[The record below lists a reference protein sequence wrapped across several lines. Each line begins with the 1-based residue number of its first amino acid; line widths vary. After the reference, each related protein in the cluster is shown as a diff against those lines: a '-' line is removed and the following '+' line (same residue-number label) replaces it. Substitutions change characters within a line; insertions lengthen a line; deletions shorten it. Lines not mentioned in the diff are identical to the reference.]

1 MIQGAHLVKNEGLPI
16 DPENLPPPGE
26 LLDGELDI
34 TTRGLVEQEP
44 QPMLQAT
51 LSPLRVAFQGE
62 AGAFSEEAIV
72 QLWGAEAEP
81 VPMRTFADV
90 MDAAETGA
98 VDYGLLPIES
108 TLMGGVDSAY
118 DLLAMHDGLL
128 IAAETV
134 VPIRLCVLGIPG
146 ATLAE
151 ITQLHS
157 HPLMLAQ
164 CAHFLERYK
173 HITPV
178 PSWDTAGAA
187 RAVMQAGDPTRA
199 AAGSRR
205 AADRFGLELLVDRI
219 EDRPDTQ
226 MRFLAVARTPAPL
239 ESGTAARSA
248 ALCTVRDVAGGL
260 IAALQPLAKGG
271 FNVSHF
277 VARPTRE
284 PWQYMYYIEFEHEA
298 GDPDAAR
305 ALEAVRKAAMTY
317 RLLGTFP
324 RWTTGNP
331 PPGGESLLT

>member
-1 MIQGAHLVKNEGLPI
+1 MRDLSI
-16 DPENLPPPGE
+16 DPDDLPSPGE
-26 LLDGELDI
+26 LLDGELDMI
-34 TTRGLVEQEP
+34 TRSKESPENA
-44 QPMLQAT
+44 PMLQAT
-51 LSPLRVAFQGE
+51 ISPLRVAFQGE

-90 MDAAETGA
+90 MDAAETGS

-118 DLLAMHDGLL
+118 DLLAMHERLM
-128 IAAETV
+128 ITAETV
-134 VPIRLCVLGIPG
+134 VQINLCVLGIPG
-146 ATLAE
+146 ATIADL
-151 ITQLHS
+151 TQLHS

-178 PSWDTAGAA
+178 SSWDTAGAA
-187 RAVMQAGDPTRA
+187 RAVMQAGDPSRA

-205 AADRFGLELLVDRI
+205 AANRFGLELLADRI

-226 MRFLAVARTPAPL
+226 MRFLAVSRGPASPAEGTPV
-239 ESGTAARSA
+239 RSA
-248 ALCTVRDVAGGL
+248 ALCTVKDVAGGL

-284 PWQYMYYIEFEHEA
+284 PWQYMYYIEFEH
-298 GDPDAAR
+298 DAADPEATR
-305 ALEAVRKAAMTY
+305 ALDAVQKAATTY

-324 RWTTGNP
+324 RWLQENTAQSGMD
-331 PPGGESLLT
+331 SYLS

>member
-1 MIQGAHLVKNEGLPI
+1 MSHCAPLLKKEDLPV
-16 DPENLPPPGE
+16 DPGDLPPPGE

-34 TTRGLVEQEP
+34 ITRGLAEP
-44 QPMLQAT
+44 EVAPMLQAT

-90 MDAAETGA
+90 MDAAETGS

-146 ATLAE
+146 ASLAE

-164 CAHFLERYK
+164 CAHFLERHK

-187 RAVMQAGDPTRA
+187 RAVMQMGDPTRA

-205 AADRFGLELLVDRI
+205 VADRFGLELLMDRI

-226 MRFLAVARTPAPL
+226 MRFLAVARTPASL
-239 ESGTAARSA
+239 DAGTPARSA

-260 IAALQPLAKGG
+260 IAALQPLARAG

-284 PWQYMYYIEFEHEA
+284 PWQYMYYIEFEHDA
-298 GDPDAAR
+298 GDPEATN
-305 ALEAVRKAAMTY
+305 ALEAVRRAAMTY

-324 RWTTGNP
+324 RWTGGSSR
-331 PPGGESLLT
+331 PGGERLLP

>member
-1 MIQGAHLVKNEGLPI
+1 MKEDSPI
-16 DPENLPPPGE
+16 DPGNLPTPGE
-26 LLDGELDI
+26 LLDGELDMV
-34 TTRGLVEQEP
+34 TRGGEEP
-44 QPMLQAT
+44 ELEPVMQAT

-90 MDAAETGA
+90 MDAAETGS

-118 DLLAMHDGLL
+118 DLLAIHDGLL

-134 VPIRLCVLGIPG
+134 VQIRLCVLAIPG
-146 ATLAE
+146 STLAGV
-151 ITQLHS
+151 TQLHS
-157 HPLMLAQ
+157 HPIMLAQ

-187 RAVMQAGDPTRA
+187 RAVMQAGDPSRA

-205 AADRFGLELLVDRI
+205 AADRFGLELLADRI

-226 MRFLAVARTPAPL
+226 MRFLAVARTPASLAKGAP
-239 ESGTAARSA
+239 ARSA

-284 PWQYMYYIEFEHEA
+284 PWQYMYYIEFEHNA
-298 GDPDAAR
+298 GDPDATL
-305 ALEAVRKAAMTY
+305 ALEAVRQASATY

-324 RWTTGNP
+324 RWTLGSA
-331 PPGGESLLT
+331 PPGGDSLLT

>member
-1 MIQGAHLVKNEGLPI
+1 MKDSPI
-16 DPENLPPPGE
+16 DPDGLPPPGE
-26 LLDGELDI
+26 LLDGELDMV
-34 TTRGLVEQEP
+34 TRAATAPEV

-90 MDAAETGA
+90 MDAAESGS

-118 DLLAMHDGLL
+118 DLLAMHERLM

-134 VPIRLCVLGIPG
+134 VQIRLCVLGIPG
-146 ATLAE
+146 ATIAE
-151 ITQLHS
+151 LTQLHS
-157 HPLMLAQ
+157 HPIMLAQ

-205 AADRFGLELLVDRI
+205 AADRFGLELLADRI

-226 MRFLAVARTPAPL
+226 MRFLAVATGPAPL
-239 ESGTAARSA
+239 EEGTPVRSA

-260 IAALQPLAKGG
+260 IAALQPLARGG

-284 PWQYMYYIEFEHEA
+284 PWQYMYYIEFEHDA
-298 GDPDAAR
+298 ADPEAAR
-305 ALEAVRKAAMTY
+305 ALGAVQKASTTY

-324 RWTTGNP
+324 RWTLGNA
-331 PPGGESLLT
+331 PPGGESFLT

>member
-1 MIQGAHLVKNEGLPI
+1 MKREDLPI
-16 DPENLPPPGE
+16 DPDQLPPPGE
-26 LLDGELDI
+26 LLDGELDMVASA
-34 TTRGLVEQEP
+34 LAEP
-44 QPMLQAT
+44 EVQPMLQAT

-90 MDAAETGA
+90 MDAAETGS
-98 VDYGLLPIES
+98 VEYGLLPIES

-128 IAAETV
+128 IAAETI
-134 VPIRLCVLGIPG
+134 VPIRLCVLGVPG
-146 ATLAE
+146 STLADL
-151 ITQLHS
+151 TQLHS

-178 PSWDTAGAA
+178 PAWDTAGAA

-205 AADRFGLELLVDRI
+205 AADRFGLELLADGI

-239 ESGTAARSA
+239 ESGAPARSA

-271 FNVSHF
+271 FNVTHF

-298 GDPDAAR
+298 ADPDAAN

-324 RWTTGNP
+324 RWASGNAQ
-331 PPGGESLLT
+331 PGGDSLLT

>member
-1 MIQGAHLVKNEGLPI
+1 MIHDAHHLKKGDSPI
-16 DPENLPPPGE
+16 DPGELPPPGE

-34 TTRGLVEQEP
+34 ITRGLAEP
-44 QPMLQAT
+44 EVQPMPQAT

-90 MDAAETGA
+90 MDAAETGS

-108 TLMGGVDSAY
+108 TLMGGIDSAY

-128 IAAETV
+128 IVAETI

-151 ITQLHS
+151 LKQLHS

-164 CAHFLERYK
+164 CAHFLERHK
-173 HITPV
+173 HIAPV
-178 PSWDTAGAA
+178 PAWDTAGAA

-226 MRFLAVARTPAPL
+226 MRFLAVARTPASL
-239 ESGTAARSA
+239 EAGTPARSA

-260 IAALQPLAKGG
+260 IAALQPLAKAG

-284 PWQYMYYIEFEHEA
+284 PWQYMYYIEFEHDA
-298 GDPDAAR
+298 GDPDAGN
-305 ALEAVRKAAMTY
+305 ALGAVRKAASTY

-324 RWTTGNP
+324 RWTAGSS

>member
-1 MIQGAHLVKNEGLPI
+1 MKDSRI
-16 DPENLPPPGE
+16 DPAELPSPGE
-26 LLDGELDI
+26 LLDGELDMVA
-34 TTRGLVEQEP
+34 RLDAEP
-44 QPMLQAT
+44 EIQPVLQAT
-51 LSPLRVAFQGE
+51 LAPLRVAFQGE
-62 AGAFSEEAIV
+62 AGAFSEEALI

-90 MDAAETGA
+90 MDAAETGT

-118 DLLAMHDGLL
+118 DLLAMHERL
-128 IAAETV
+128 IISAETV
-134 VPIRLCVLGIPG
+134 VQIHLCVLGIPG
-146 ATLAE
+146 ATIAE
-151 ITQLHS
+151 LTQLHS
-157 HPLMLAQ
+157 HPIMLAQ

-205 AADRFGLELLVDRI
+205 AADRFGLELLQDRI

-226 MRFLAVARTPAPL
+226 MRFLAVATSPASLKENMPV
-239 ESGTAARSA
+239 RSA

-284 PWQYMYYIEFEHEA
+284 PWQYMYYIEFEHDA
-298 GDPDAAR
+298 ADPDASR
-305 ALEAVRKAAMTY
+305 ALDAVQKASATY

-324 RWTTGNP
+324 RWTAGHL
-331 PPGGESLLT
+331 PPGGEPFLP